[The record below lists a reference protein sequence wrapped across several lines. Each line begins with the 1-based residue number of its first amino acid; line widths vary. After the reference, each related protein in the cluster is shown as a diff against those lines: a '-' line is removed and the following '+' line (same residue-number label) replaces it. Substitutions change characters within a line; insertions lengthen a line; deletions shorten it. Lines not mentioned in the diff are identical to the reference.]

1 MFANY
6 LKIAWKVMLRRRF
19 FTFVS
24 LFGIAF
30 TMIVIMV
37 VASLFDH
44 TFGPHAPESKL
55 NRMIGVYFA
64 NMTNKNHFGYY
75 DMGGYKLLDK
85 HLRRLQPVEAMSIH
99 SVVGPGYCYQNGRAQ
114 SFFLKRTDESFW
126 HIFDFTFLEGG
137 PFNQR
142 DDDNR
147 NFVAVINR
155 STRDALFGA
164 GSSGLGRSVTV
175 DGQTFRIVGVVKDV
189 PFLRATTF
197 SDIWAPISTAK
208 TDAYRSEIVGNFFGT
223 IVVKNRAD
231 IPVLRSRFAGMLRQV
246 ELPPEWDKLTA
257 GLDSPFEAL
266 AHIFFGR
273 DQQESQPG
281 KLLGV
286 LFGAMFLFML
296 LPTVN
301 LVNINLSRILE
312 RSSEIGV
319 RKAFGASSRVLVG
332 QFVVE
337 NVVLT
342 LVGSAIGLL
351 GSALVL
357 RLLTISAL
365 IPYAEFTMNYRI
377 FGFAVAVAL
386 MFGVLS
392 GVYPAWRMSR
402 LHPVEALRG
411 GVR

>member
-1 MFANY
+1 MLTNY
-6 LKIAWKVMLRRRF
+6 IKMAWKVMLRRRF

-24 LFGIAF
+24 LFGVAF
-30 TMIVIMV
+30 TMVVIMV
-37 VASLFDH
+37 VASLLDH
-44 TFGPHAPESKL
+44 TFGAHAPESKL
-55 NRMIGVYFA
+55 NRIVGVYFA
-64 NMTNKNHFGYY
+64 SMTTKDRGYHN
-75 DMGGYKLLDK
+75 MGGYKLVDK
-85 HLRRLQPVEAMSIH
+85 QLRRLQPVEAMSIH
-99 SVVGPGYCYQNGRAQ
+99 SMIGVGYCYQNGRAQ
-114 SFFLKRTDESFW
+114 SFFLKRTDETFW
-126 HIFDFTFLEGG
+126 HIFDFTFLEGA

-155 STRDALFGA
+155 STRDALFGSSA
-164 GSSGLGRSVTV
+164 SGLGRSVTV

-189 PFLRATTF
+189 PFLRMTTF

-208 TDAYRSEIVGNFFGT
+208 TEAFRDEIVGDYFGT
-223 IVVKNRAD
+223 VLAKTRSD
-231 IPVLRSRFAGMLRQV
+231 IPGLRRQFAGMLRQV
-246 ELPPEWDKLTA
+246 ELPPDYDTLTA
-257 GLDSPFEAL
+257 ALDSPFEAV
-266 AHIFFGR
+266 AHVLFGR
-273 DQQESQPG
+273 HEQESHPG
-281 KLLGV
+281 KLLGG
-286 LFGAMFLFML
+286 LLGAMFLFML

-301 LVNINLSRILE
+301 LVNINLSRIFE

-351 GSALVL
+351 GSGLML
-357 RLLTISAL
+357 RLLTISGL

-386 MFGVLS
+386 IFGIMS
-392 GVYPAWRMSR
+392 GVYPAWRMSK

-411 GVR
+411 GAR

>member
-1 MFANY
+1 MLLNY

-37 VASLFDH
+37 VAALLDH
-44 TFGPHAPESKL
+44 TFGPHEPESKL
-55 NRMIGVYFA
+55 ARIIGVYSA
-64 NMTNKNHFGYY
+64 NMTKNNAGFYGFGGHK
-75 DMGGYKLLDK
+75 MLDK
-85 HLRRLQPVEAMSIH
+85 YLRRVQPVEAMSIH
-99 SVVGPGYCYQNGRAQ
+99 SLFSSGICYQNGRAQ
-114 SFFLKRTDESFW
+114 SLYLKRTDETFW
-126 HIFDFTFLEGG
+126 RIFDFTFLEGG
-137 PFNQR
+137 PYTSR
-142 DDDNR
+142 DDENR

-155 STRDALFGA
+155 STREALFGQGVSA
-164 GSSGLGRSVTV
+164 LGRSVTL

-189 PFLRATTF
+189 PFLRLTTF
-197 SDIWAPISTAK
+197 SDVWAPISTAK
-208 TDAYRSEIVGNFFGT
+208 TDAYRDEIVGEFIGT
-223 IVVKNRAD
+223 LLVKDRAD
-231 IPVLRSRFAGMLRQV
+231 MPALRSQFAGLLREVQ
-246 ELPPEWDKLTA
+246 LPPEYDTLRA
-257 GLDSPFEAL
+257 PLDSPFEAIARL
-266 AHIFFGR
+266 FFGR
-273 DQQESQPG
+273 NEKDSHSG
-281 KLLGV
+281 KLMGTL
-286 LFGAMFLFML
+286 LAMMLLFML

-332 QFVVE
+332 QFVTE
-337 NVVLT
+337 NVILT

-351 GSALVL
+351 GSLLTL
-357 RLLTISAL
+357 RLLTQSGL
-365 IPYAEFTMNYRI
+365 IPYVEFGMNYRI
-377 FGFAVAVAL
+377 FGFAVATAL
-386 MFGVLS
+386 VFGVLS

>member
-1 MFANY
+1 
-6 LKIAWKVMLRRRF
+6 
-19 FTFVS
+19 
-24 LFGIAF
+24 
-30 TMIVIMV
+30 
-37 VASLFDH
+37 
-44 TFGPHAPESKL
+44 
-55 NRMIGVYFA
+55 
-64 NMTNKNHFGYY
+64 
-75 DMGGYKLLDK
+75 
-85 HLRRLQPVEAMSIH
+85 MSIH
-99 SVVGPGYCYQNGRAQ
+99 STFGTGYCYQNGRSQ
-114 SFFLKRTDESFW
+114 SFFIKRTDETFW

-155 STRDALFGA
+155 STRDALFG
-164 GSSGLGRSVTV
+164 SGASALGRSVTL

-189 PFLRATTF
+189 PFLRVTTF

-208 TDAYRSEIVGNFFGT
+208 TDAYRSEIVGSYFGT
-223 IVVKNRAD
+223 VLVKTRSD
-231 IPVLRSRFAGMLRQV
+231 IPGLRSRFAGMLRQV
-246 ELPPEWDKLTA
+246 ELPPNYDTLSA

-273 DQQESQPG
+273 DQQESHPE
-281 KLLGV
+281 KLLAT
-286 LFGAMFLFML
+286 LFAAMFLFML

-301 LVNINLSRILE
+301 LININLSRILE

-332 QFVVE
+332 QFLVE

-342 LVGSAIGLL
+342 LVGSLIGLL
-351 GSALVL
+351 GSELVL

-377 FGFAVAVAL
+377 FGFAVGIAL
-386 MFGVLS
+386 LFGVLS

>member
-1 MFANY
+1 MLTNY

-30 TMIVIMV
+30 TMVVIMV
-37 VASLFDH
+37 AASLLDH
-44 TFGPHAPESKL
+44 TFGPHEPESKL
-55 NRMIGVYFA
+55 NRIVGVYFA
-64 NMTNKNHFGYY
+64 SMTKNHGGYFG
-75 DMGGYKLLDK
+75 MGGYKLLDK
-85 HLRRLQPVEAMSIH
+85 DLRRLQPVEAMSIH
-99 SVVGPGYCYQNGRAQ
+99 STFGTGYCYQNGRAQ
-114 SFFLKRTDESFW
+114 AFFLKRTDGTFW
-126 HIFDFTFLEGG
+126 NIFDFKFLEGG
-137 PFNQR
+137 PFTQR

-155 STRDALFGA
+155 STRDALFGE
-164 GSSGLGRSVTV
+164 GSSALGRSVTL
-175 DGQTFRIVGVVKDV
+175 DGQTFRVVGVVKDV

-197 SDIWAPISTAK
+197 SDIWAPISTSK
-208 TDAYRSEIVGNFFGT
+208 TDAFRNDIVGDYFGT
-223 IVVKNRAD
+223 VLVRSRSD
-231 IPVLRSRFAGMLRQV
+231 IPGLRNQFAGMLRQV
-246 ELPPEWDKLTA
+246 QLPPEYDTLTA

-266 AHIFFGR
+266 SHMFFAR
-273 DQQESQPG
+273 DQQTSQPG
-281 KLLGV
+281 KLVGV
-286 LFGAMFLFML
+286 LLGLMFLFML

-319 RKAFGASSRVLVG
+319 RKAFGASSRVLIG

-351 GSALVL
+351 GSVLVL
-357 RLLTISAL
+357 RLLTLSAL
-365 IPYAEFTMNYRI
+365 IPYAEFGMNYRI

-386 MFGVLS
+386 VFGVLS
-392 GVYPAWRMSR
+392 GAYPAWRMSR

>member
-1 MFANY
+1 MLTNY

-30 TMIVIMV
+30 TMVVIMV
-37 VASLFDH
+37 AASLLDH
-44 TFGPHAPESKL
+44 TFGPHEPESKL
-55 NRMIGVYFA
+55 NRIIGVYFA
-64 NMTNKNHFGYY
+64 SMTGHHSGYH

-85 HLRRLQPVEAMSIH
+85 QLRRLQPVEAMSIH
-99 SVVGPGYCYQNGRAQ
+99 STFGTGYCYQNGRSQ
-114 SFFLKRTDESFW
+114 SFFIKRTDETFW

-155 STRDALFGA
+155 STRDALFG
-164 GSSGLGRSVTV
+164 SGASALGRSVTL

-189 PFLRATTF
+189 PFLRVTTF

-208 TDAYRSEIVGNFFGT
+208 TDAYRSEIVGSYFGT
-223 IVVKNRAD
+223 VLVKTRSD
-231 IPVLRSRFAGMLRQV
+231 IPGLRSRFAGMLRQV
-246 ELPPEWDKLTA
+246 ELPPNYDTLSA

-273 DQQESQPG
+273 DQQESHPE
-281 KLLGV
+281 KLLAT
-286 LFGAMFLFML
+286 LFAAMFLFML

-301 LVNINLSRILE
+301 LININLSRILE

-332 QFVVE
+332 QFLVE

-342 LVGSAIGLL
+342 LVGSLIGLL
-351 GSALVL
+351 GSELVL

-377 FGFAVAVAL
+377 FGFAVGIAL
-386 MFGVLS
+386 LFGVLS

>member
-30 TMIVIMV
+30 TMVVIMV
-37 VASLFDH
+37 AASMLDH
-44 TFGPHAPESKL
+44 TFGPQEPESKL
-55 NRMIGVYFA
+55 DRMIGVYFA
-64 NMTNKNHFGYY
+64 SMTKVNKGGYHG
-75 DMGGYKLLDK
+75 MGGYKLLDK
-85 HLRRLQPVEAMSIH
+85 QLRQLQPVEAMSVH
-99 SVVGPGYCYQNGRAQ
+99 SVIGTGYCYQNGRAQ
-114 SFFLKRTDESFW
+114 SFYLKRTDETFW

-155 STRDALFGA
+155 STRDALFG
-164 GSSGLGRSVTV
+164 SGASALGRSVTV

-208 TDAYRSEIVGNFFGT
+208 TDAYKGEIVGSFFGT
-223 IVVKNRAD
+223 VLVKSRSD
-231 IPVLRSRFAGMLRQV
+231 IPALRSRFAGMLRQV
-246 ELPPEWDKLTA
+246 ELPPEWDTLTA
-257 GLDSPFEAL
+257 GLDSPFEAV
-266 AHIFFGR
+266 AHVLFAR
-273 DQQESQPG
+273 TSQESQPG
-281 KLLGV
+281 KLIGA
-286 LFGAMFLFML
+286 LFTAMFLFML

-365 IPYAEFTMNYRI
+365 IPYAEFAMNYRI

-402 LHPVEALRG
+402 LNPVDALRG
-411 GVR
+411 GGR